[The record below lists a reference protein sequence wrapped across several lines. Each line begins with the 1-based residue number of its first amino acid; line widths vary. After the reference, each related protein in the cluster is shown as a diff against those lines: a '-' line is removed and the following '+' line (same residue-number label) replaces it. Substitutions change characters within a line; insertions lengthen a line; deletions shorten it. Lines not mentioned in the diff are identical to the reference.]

1 MAADL
6 ESCPRNRDEGD
17 AHAGQIRTAGNPCSL
32 QLFRTRSSW
41 EMGAFVPLNT
51 SSKKVATVIFMNRKF
66 LAWLRICHRVKAV
79 SIALCALLF
88 CFQNMTFAQESTS
101 AEARLALVDPFV
113 GTGPDGHT
121 FPGATVPFGMV
132 QLSPDTQIGPFK
144 QSYKWASGYRYEDTT
159 ILGFSH
165 THFSGSGH
173 SDLGD
178 VLLQPISGDVRLEP
192 GDIDKPESG
201 YRSRFSHKQERAE
214 PGYYAVDLLD
224 YDVHV
229 ELTASARVGVHRYTY
244 PVGKPAYVLVD
255 LRSSIYN
262 YPGKV
267 LWSRLRI
274 RDDRTVTGMRE
285 TRGWAAGRQLYFAMR
300 FSQPLGQHSLY
311 DREPV
316 PVEYHGFKTPG
327 TNPENTQA
335 IEGRGIVAVFGF
347 DPHAQPLVVK
357 VALSPVSEEAA
368 IANMDAEVPAFDF
381 DATHA
386 AATAAWTKELQR
398 MDITAPLAVQKNLY
412 TAMYHALMS
421 PNLSMD
427 ADGSYRGPDN
437 QVHRATDFHFVSNL
451 SLWDTYR
458 AQQPLMTLLEPE
470 ARTSDLVN
478 SMLASRRE
486 SPFGILP
493 VWQEQGLE
501 TWCMIGYHAVPEIV
515 DAYMKGIRG
524 FDADEAL
531 HAVIASATY
540 GAYGSLDD
548 YMRLGYVPVDHDDEA
563 ASKTVEYAFDDWAIA
578 RMAGAMHRT
587 EEAGTFTKRAA
598 NWRNNFNTKDG
609 FVEPRLRSGEYRVP
623 FDPAKAGAGSGFT
636 EGNAWQYS
644 WYQPQDVQGLI
655 DLLGGKR
662 QLIAKLD
669 AMFDAKVDPHQY
681 AEVEDISGMIG
692 QYIHGNEPSH
702 HLAYLYNYADAP
714 IRTQERLR
722 QIVESQYRPTPDG
735 LVGNDDLGQMSAWLI
750 FTSLGFYPVA
760 PGSNE
765 YVIGR
770 PFVDKAVLHLP
781 NGNTFTILAEHLSS
795 SNAFIRSVTLN
806 GKPLSRLF
814 LRHEEIMR
822 GGELRF
828 LMSTK
833 AEATWSMQGS
843 EVPYSMTQ
851 AH

>member
-1 MAADL
+1 M
-6 ESCPRNRDEGD
+6 
-17 AHAGQIRTAGNPCSL
+17 I
-32 QLFRTRSSW
+32 
-41 EMGAFVPLNT
+41 FVIEIL
-51 SSKKVATVIFMNRKF
+51 
-66 LAWLRICHRVKAV
+66 LAWRRISLPVKA
-79 SIALCALLF
+79 ALVGLCTLLSF
-88 CFQNMTFAQESTS
+88 TQGVAGAQAFPS
-101 AEARLALVDPFV
+101 AQARLALVDPFI

-132 QLSPDTQIGPFK
+132 QLSPDTQIRPFK

-178 VLLQPISGDVRLEP
+178 VLLQPIAGEVRLEP
-192 GDIDKPESG
+192 GDIEKPGSG
-201 YRSRFSHKQERAE
+201 YRSRFSHKQEVAE

-224 YDVHV
+224 YGVHV

-244 PVGKPAYVLVD
+244 PADKPASVLVD

-274 RDDRTVTGMRE
+274 REDGTVTGMRE
-285 TRGWAAGRQLYFAMR
+285 TRGWAPGRQLYFAMR
-300 FSQPLGQHSLY
+300 FSQPIERHSLY

-327 TNPENTQA
+327 TTPENTQA

-347 DPHAQPLVVK
+347 RPQTQPLVVK
-357 VALSPVSEEAA
+357 VALSPVSEDNA
-368 IANMDAEVPAFDF
+368 IANMESEVPAFDF
-381 DATHA
+381 DAVHA

-398 MDITAPLAVQKNLY
+398 IDITAPPDVQKSLY
-412 TAMYHALMS
+412 TAMYHALLS

-427 ADGSYRGPDN
+427 VDGSYRGPDN
-437 QVHRATDFHFVSNL
+437 QVHQAAGFHFVSNL

-458 AQQPLMTLLEPE
+458 AEQPLMTLLEPE

-493 VWQEQGLE
+493 IWQEQGIE

-531 HAVIASATY
+531 RAVVASATY
-540 GAYGSLDD
+540 GPYGSLDD

-563 ASKTVEYAFDDWAIA
+563 ASKTVEYAFDDWTIS
-578 RMAGAMHRT
+578 RMAEAMKHADLAT
-587 EEAGTFTKRAA
+587 TFTHRAA

-609 FVEPRLRSGEYRVP
+609 FVEPRLANGDYRVP
-623 FDPAKAGAGSGFT
+623 FDPARAGTGSGFT

-655 DLLGGKR
+655 DLLGGR
-662 QLIAKLD
+662 QQLIAKLD

-681 AEVEDISGMIG
+681 ADVEDISGMIG

-702 HLAYLYNYADAP
+702 HLAYLYDYAEAP
-714 IRTQERLR
+714 FRTQERLR
-722 QIVESQYRPTPDG
+722 QIVESQYRAAPDG

-770 PFVDKAVLHLP
+770 PFVDQAVIHLP
-781 NGNTFTILAEHLSS
+781 NGHTFRITAEHLSS
-795 SNAFIRSVTLN
+795 SQAFIRSVTLN
-806 GKPLSRLF
+806 GKPLTRLF
-814 LRHEEIMR
+814 LRHEELMQ

-833 AEATWSMQGS
+833 AEATWSTQPL
-843 EVPYSMTQ
+843 ERPYSMTP

>member
-1 MAADL
+1 
-6 ESCPRNRDEGD
+6 
-17 AHAGQIRTAGNPCSL
+17 
-32 QLFRTRSSW
+32 
-41 EMGAFVPLNT
+41 
-51 SSKKVATVIFMNRKF
+51 
-66 LAWLRICHRVKAV
+66 
-79 SIALCALLF
+79 
-88 CFQNMTFAQESTS
+88 
-101 AEARLALVDPFV
+101 
-113 GTGPDGHT
+113 
-121 FPGATVPFGMV
+121 MV
-132 QLSPDTQIGPFK
+132 QLSPDTQIRPFK

-159 ILGFSH
+159 IVGFSH

-192 GDIDKPESG
+192 GETDKPNSG
-201 YRSRFSHKQERAE
+201 YRSTFSHKQERAE

-224 YDVHV
+224 YGIHV
-229 ELTASARVGVHRYTY
+229 ELTASARVGIHRYTF
-244 PVGKPAYVLVD
+244 PPGKQAHVLVD

-274 RDDRTVTGMRE
+274 RGDGTITGMRE
-285 TRGWAAGRQLYFAMR
+285 TRGWAPGRQLYFAMR
-300 FSQPLGQHSLY
+300 FSQPIQQHSLN
-311 DREPV
+311 DREPI
-316 PVEYHGFKTPG
+316 PVEYRGFKTPG
-327 TNPENTQA
+327 TNPEDTQA

-347 DPHAQPLVVK
+347 DPQPHPLVVK
-357 VALSPVSEEAA
+357 VALSSVSEDSA
-368 IANMDAEVPAFDF
+368 IANMDAEVLGFDF
-381 DATHA
+381 DAMHA
-386 AATAAWTKELQR
+386 KATAAWAKELHR
-398 MDITAPLAVQKNLY
+398 IDIDAPLETRKNFY

-427 ADGSYRGPDN
+427 VDGNYRGPDN
-437 QVHRATDFHFVSNL
+437 QVHHSTDFNFLSNL

-458 AQQPLMTLLEPE
+458 AEQPLMTLLEPE

-478 SMLASRRE
+478 SMLASSEE

-493 VWQEQGLE
+493 IWQEQGVE
-501 TWCMIGYHAVPEIV
+501 TWCMIGYHAVPEIA
-515 DAYMKGIRG
+515 DAYVKGIRG
-524 FDADEAL
+524 FDGDKAL
-531 HAVIASATY
+531 KAMVASATY
-540 GAYGSLDD
+540 PPYGNLDQ
-548 YMRLGYVPVDHDDEA
+548 YMQLGYVPVDRDDEA
-563 ASKTVEYAFDDWAIA
+563 ASKTMEYAFDDWTIA
-578 RMAGAMHRT
+578 RMATAMKNT
-587 EEAGTFTKRAA
+587 QIAEKFFKRAS

-609 FVEPRLRSGEYRVP
+609 FVEPRLANGEYRVP
-623 FDPAKAGAGSGFT
+623 FDASKAGAGSGFT

-655 DLLGGKR
+655 DLLGGKQ

-669 AMFDAKVDPHQY
+669 AMFDAKVDPHKY
-681 AEVEDISGMIG
+681 ADVEDISGMIG

-702 HLAYLYNYADAP
+702 HLAYLYVYAGAQ

-722 QIVESQYRPTPDG
+722 QIVASQYRPTPDG

-770 PFVDKAVLHLP
+770 PFVNKATLHLP
-781 NGNTFTILAEHLSS
+781 NGNTFEIIAEHLSS
-795 SNAFIRSVTLN
+795 ESAFTKSVTLN
-806 GKPLSRLF
+806 GKPLSRTF

-833 AEATWSMQGS
+833 EEATWSMQNL
-843 EVPYSMTQ
+843 EVPFSITSMER
-851 AH
+851 